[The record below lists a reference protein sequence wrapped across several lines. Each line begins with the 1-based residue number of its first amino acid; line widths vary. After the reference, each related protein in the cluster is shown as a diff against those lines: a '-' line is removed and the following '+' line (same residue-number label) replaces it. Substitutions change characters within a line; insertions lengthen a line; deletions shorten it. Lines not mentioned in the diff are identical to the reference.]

1 MDEGACEW
9 SSLPIGTLEQGK
21 TISWSEI
28 KAAYDVKEV
37 GACGDL
43 GN

>member
-1 MDEGACEW
+1 MNEVACLLVRW
-9 SSLPIGTLEQGK
+9 NRGK

-37 GACGDL
+37 GACGHL